1 MKKYIL
7 SVLCIVMYVISISAQ
22 KKTVEVSGTIVDS
35 EGVPLIG
42 ATVVIKEKPGLGVVS
57 DMDGKYKIEVEP
69 FQYLVFS
76 YVGYETQEHLIKD
89 EDMVLDITM
98 HEAKT
103 TILDEVTITG
113 MGPQKKITTTGAITT
128 VEVGTLKTPV
138 SSLTNAL
145 AGNVAGVMAMQ
156 RSGQPGD
163 NTSEFWIRGISTFG
177 GSSSALVL
185 VDGFER
191 SMDELNIE
199 DIESFTVLKDASA
212 TAIYGSRGANGVIL
226 ITTKKGNEGKV
237 EVNAK
242 AEYTLTTRTRTPKFV
257 DGLTYASMANEA
269 RTTRNQKAVYTD
281 QELMMIDE
289 QLDPDIYPNVDW
301 MDLLLKDFAPTY
313 RASVSVRGGGSKA
326 RYYLSGSFLDEGGMY
341 HVDKTMKEYDTN
353 ANYQR
358 YNYRLNMD
366 MNITTSTLIQVG
378 IGGALE
384 KTNHAG
390 ATSDYIWH
398 SIFGYNPVLTPVM
411 YSNGYVPV
419 IDSEEGEMVE
429 RRYNPWI
436 VATQTGYSEI
446 WHNTINSN
454 ITLEQKL
461 DFLTEGLKF
470 TGRFGYDTYNY
481 NYIQRRKNPEMW
493 RAERQRDSDGNIV
506 FNRMVPERLLA
517 QYSSASGDRK
527 EFLEAGISYGRNF
540 GDHEV
545 GSVLKYTQDNYV
557 NTSNIGGDIMQ
568 GIARRHQGLAGS
580 VSYGYTNRYLFNF
593 NFGYNGSE
601 NFAKG
606 HQFGFFP
613 AYSIAW
619 NVAEE
624 SFVKDNI
631 DWLSMFKIRYSD
643 GKVGT
648 DNTPTRFP
656 YLATFGNYTRW
667 TGAGEQEVYY
677 NWGDLNSGF
686 GYPGLTYT
694 RVSSNNVTWEIA
706 RKHDLGFD
714 LYLWGDKFGLTVD
727 YFDEKREGIYMTRSY
742 LPDMVGIQGENP
754 SANVGS
760 VKTKGFDGNFKLDQR
775 AGDVGLQIR
784 GNFTY
789 SKNKITEADEMVSR
803 YPYLRRT
810 GFRIDQAKGLIAL
823 GLFEDY
829 EDIRNSPRQDFADP
843 RDVMPGDIKYKDIN
857 GDGIINND
865 DIVPIG
871 STTRPNLIYGLGLSA
886 TWKGFDFNMH
896 FQGAGKSHFF
906 IDGFTVY
913 PFSEGEWG
921 NILEDMANSNR
932 WILGVNEDPNAE
944 YPRLSYGWNSNNYRP
959 STYWLRNGSY
969 LRLKTLEI
977 GYTLPKTLTTRLHM
991 NNVRIH
997 FIGQNL
1003 LTFSNFKLWDP
1014 EMGSSDGMKYPLGK
1028 TVTFGLTINM

>member
-557 NTSNIGGDIMQ
+557 NTSNIGGDIRE

-580 VSYGYTNRYLFNF
+580 VSYGYMNRYLFNF

-631 DWLSMFKIRYSD
+631 DWLGMFKIRYSD
-643 GKVGT
+643 GKVGI
-648 DNTPTRFP
+648 DNSYPRFP
-656 YLATFGNYTRW
+656 YLPDFGNYTRW

-754 SANVGS
+754 AANVGS
-760 VKTKGFDGNFKLDQR
+760 VKTKGFDGNFKFDQR
-775 AGDVGLQIR
+775 VGDVGLQIR

-829 EDIRNSPRQDFADP
+829 EDIRNSPRQDFADS

-857 GDGIINND
+857 GDGIINDD

-871 STTRPNLIYGLGLSA
+871 STMRPNLIYGLGLSA
-886 TWKGFDFNMH
+886 MWKGFDFNMH

-969 LRLKTLEI
+969 LRLKTLDI
-977 GYTLPKTLTTRLHM
+977 GNTLPKTLTTRLHM

-997 FIGQNL
+997 IIGQ
-1003 LTFSNFKLWDP
+1003 K
-1014 EMGSSDGMKYPLGK
+1014 
-1028 TVTFGLTINM
+1028 I